1 MPLLALTNSYCS
13 KLLRYSRGSKKIN
26 QQSLTGDFFVREF
39 VFELISIKVEFCDHF
54 VDLLNM
60 SLKAFLRF
68 LNTFVPKHR
77 MESLDILLSYQDIR
91 AKL

>member
-1 MPLLALTNSYCS
+1 
-13 KLLRYSRGSKKIN
+13 
-26 QQSLTGDFFVREF
+26 
-39 VFELISIKVEFCDHF
+39 
-54 VDLLNM
+54 LLNM

-91 AKL
+91 TKL